1 MSHGVRLLRRAFWT
15 VGVVDEEIRPA
26 RVLGDLP
33 GRSSVYGV
41 DSDGASLGDAEAYAL
56 KTVVKRE
63 GCNLGLAYL
72 RRLPRDQLAPAE
84 AFAKPALCARKRQVE
99 EVSQRTERVER
110 GVNEKRGLREGRQGG
125 EQGSEPADVV
135 EMTVTKEQVAHALQ
149 RNPGGLQATEQ
160 HGAAGGVDQHRLLA
174 RERQSQARLR
184 PLAVKG
190 VAGTEE
196 GQTSQAGLSRALQP
210 ISFVHGGSSTR
221 GWIIA
226 HVRLAYNTRSR
237 RTRAN
242 HPAQRRNPE
251 AVHEPPLSAN
261 RFQRCYK
268 LPHYLYKGRIQ
279 GLQSYGIWK
288 VALGPGTQRHEERI
302 GFRSRRIRPRRD
314 RVAAEPEDHTR
325 HRCSLAESQRAGD
338 EARRGDG
345 ETLRGRQRARRE
357 AWLRGSRPPDLLRRF
372 DGKENERGDP
382 VAPQAGR
389 ESWHRGARVG
399 SSTKSAR
406 PCLPRWAHHSLARHN
421 RGAGSPPALR

>member
-33 GRSSVYGV
+33 GRSSVYGE

-99 EVSQRTERVER
+99 EVSQRTERVGR

-149 RNPGGLQATEQ
+149 RNPSGLQATEQ

-196 GQTSQAGLSRALQP
+196 GQTSQAGLSRAMQP
-210 ISFVHGGSSTR
+210 ICFVHRGTSTR

-226 HVRLAYNTRSR
+226 HIRHAYNTRSR
-237 RTRAN
+237 RTRVA
-242 HPAQRRNPE
+242 PTSK
-251 AVHEPPLSAN
+251 PLSKML
-261 RFQRCYK
+261 QTTS
-268 LPHYLYKGRIQ
+268 LLYKGRVQ
-279 GLQSYGIWK
+279 GL
-288 VALGPGTQRHEERI
+288 
-302 GFRSRRIRPRRD
+302 
-314 RVAAEPEDHTR
+314 
-325 HRCSLAESQRAGD
+325 
-338 EARRGDG
+338 
-345 ETLRGRQRARRE
+345 
-357 AWLRGSRPPDLLRRF
+357 
-372 DGKENERGDP
+372 
-382 VAPQAGR
+382 
-389 ESWHRGARVG
+389 
-399 SSTKSAR
+399 
-406 PCLPRWAHHSLARHN
+406 
-421 RGAGSPPALR
+421 